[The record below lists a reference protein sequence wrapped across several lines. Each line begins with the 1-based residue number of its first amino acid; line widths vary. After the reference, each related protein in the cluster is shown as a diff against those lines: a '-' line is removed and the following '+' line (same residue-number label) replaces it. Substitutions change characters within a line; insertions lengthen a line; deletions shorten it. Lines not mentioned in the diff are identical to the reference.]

1 MISSSYAPKKP
12 FYTQMDD
19 CQCAIEC
26 EFADSYSQP
35 HSYRMETIGNRLDE
49 LMQAHPLYRGRGQ
62 SSLARNTGVPQP
74 TINRILSNKSV
85 PEMATVVKLAEAF
98 DVTCEWLLTGRG
110 PKFIAD
116 IEASMQFANVLRSGI
131 PEESE
136 REKFPNN
143 VTNALQAVLS
153 AFRTGANISSSDV
166 RTIIWYALTP
176 VESGNIAQNNDLA
189 HSDHE
194 KTIVERATE
203 AMKRTGDDHVDR
215 SKGGAKK
222 RHQS

>member
-1 MISSSYAPKKP
+1 MNGCQ
-12 FYTQMDD
+12 YT
-19 CQCAIEC
+19 IEC
-26 EFADSYSQP
+26 EVVDSYSRL

-85 PEMATVVKLAEAF
+85 PEMATVVKLAEEF

-116 IEASMQFANVLRSGI
+116 IGASAPTVSVMHHGL
-131 PEESE
+131 PEEPGLQE
-136 REKFPNN
+136 FPLE
-143 VTNALQAVLS
+143 VTKALQSVLT
-153 AFRTGANISSSDV
+153 AFRMGANISSSDM

-176 VESGNIAQNNDLA
+176 VESGNIAQTSA
-189 HSDHE
+189 PGHSE
-194 KTIVERATE
+194 RERSIVERATT
-203 AMKRTGDDHVDR
+203 ALRRTGEAHDTRTPDE
-215 SKGGAKK
+215 SKK
-222 RHQS
+222 RRQS